1 MALKDEMPKTAAFVA
16 ERRREFGG
24 DHANAMVRA
33 AMAGQPDCLWCVELV
48 APGHYRTF
56 GAPMPSMAAAKNEL
70 LGQCM
75 MLGAEFFG
83 WMAYP
88 AGWPDRAAV
97 AANGGV

>member
-16 ERRREFGG
+16 ARRKEFG
-24 DHANAMVRA
+24 DAHATAMVRA
-33 AMAGQPDCLWCVELV
+33 AMAGTPDCLWCVELV

-56 GAPMPSMAAAKNEL
+56 GAPMPSMVAEKNEL

-75 MLGAEFFG
+75 LLGAEFFG

-88 AGWPDRAAV
+88 EGWPQQKV
-97 AANGGV
+97 VV